1 MIQPDRIENSEE
13 IGLDKT
19 DKSKDFR
26 ICHCNYYDH
35 GLKSHSKNRNRCDW
49 EIKSFGTF
57 AIIHVNNFR
66 SRFFMFDLTEE
77 DAIEFIKNFE
87 PYDESETSFQ
97 HERIDISEGLTLT
110 KQVYQD
116 NVCFVIIGTL
126 KMLGLNL
133 SHVYVVSIILD
144 VSFQNN

>member
-35 GLKSHSKNRNRCDW
+35 GLKSHSKNCNRCDW
-49 EIKSFGTF
+49 EIKSFGAF

-66 SRFFMFDLTEE
+66 ADFLCLT
-77 DAIEFIKNFE
+77 
-87 PYDESETSFQ
+87 
-97 HERIDISEGLTLT
+97 
-110 KQVYQD
+110 
-116 NVCFVIIGTL
+116 
-126 KMLGLNL
+126 
-133 SHVYVVSIILD
+133 
-144 VSFQNN
+144 